1 MTQPG
6 LSLLVGAPL
15 DCSGRFTGVERM
27 PAALR
32 NAGLVT
38 SLGLPDLGDW
48 PVQIAN
54 AQRDPASGIIG
65 YADVCASSAV
75 IRQELGELLARGE
88 RPLIVGGCCTL
99 LIGVFAA
106 LRDQGTEIALAFID
120 GHLDFYDGG
129 SSPTGEAADMEL
141 AILCGLGPAGLTHLA
156 GPPPLV
162 DPANVV
168 VLGHRD
174 AAEAAADGAPDPAT
188 LFPAMA
194 LHNADSVRAH
204 GAATLGQAV
213 ANRFAERA
221 QPFWL
226 HLDLD
231 VLDETALPAVDYLR
245 PGGLSWAETAA
256 LTRPLLHS
264 PHLRGADITI
274 YNPALDPDGR
284 YARQIV
290 SFLAELWQPL

>member
-1 MTQPG
+1 LPQPN

-32 NAGLVT
+32 AAGLT
-38 SLGLPDLGDW
+38 NKLGLSDAGDW
-48 PVQIAN
+48 PIQIADPE
-54 AQRDPASGIIG
+54 RDPASGIIG
-65 YADVCASSAV
+65 YADVCASSEV
-75 IRQELGELLARGE
+75 IRQALGELLARGE

-106 LRDQGTEIALAFID
+106 LRDQGTETALAFID

-174 AAEAAADGAPDPAT
+174 AAEAAADGAPDPAA
-188 LFPAMA
+188 LFPTMA
-194 LHNADSVRAH
+194 LHDADSVRAH
-204 GAATLGQAV
+204 GAAVLGQAV
-213 ANRFAERA
+213 AGRFAARG

-231 VLDETALPAVDYLR
+231 VLAETALPAVDYLM
-245 PGGLSWAETAA
+245 PGGLSWAETTA
-256 LTRPLLHS
+256 LARPLLHS

-274 YNPALDPDGR
+274 YNPTLDPDGR
-284 YARQIV
+284 HARQIV
-290 SFLAELWQPL
+290 SFLADLWQPL